1 MRYYLEHKSGIDSFV
16 HENDK
21 VTQQRMVKDRKDIRA
36 ILRTPI
42 ERYYELGM
50 ISARAFNICKAA
62 DIGTVGDLI
71 QWHYEDGLRKLRNCG
86 PYTIKEFESV
96 IGLVNYKHAVQLLEK
111 LDRYEDLPVSI
122 KSIIVAHYK
131 RTLLDFSLD
140 CIRSFY
146 DTFGDCKAFYSFFF
160 CGLNELDVRFNN
172 LGGLELKHY
181 CYQLLSEIHSSLRK
195 AELDDTYT
203 YELVVM
209 ARAVLWF
216 CDDGFAAE
224 LEAKDPD
231 LRVRRKALLEDFSER
246 ADQLINAAASVRRY
260 LIPSYSRAVAMM
272 QLSEGE
278 VRNKLLE
285 IRAWGPTYRTIFLF
299 LAELKETLYWYE
311 SIGGDELGNTVVANK
326 YLYLTEEQVGFVAD
340 FYRQYGYYPMFFLLR
355 ERLAT
360 TKERV
365 ERIFA
370 MATGLCDGC
379 PKNLAEIGK
388 EMECSRE
395 RVRQLMV
402 LAPKDLFKDW
412 GWMHYQ
418 FGNTLVVSE
427 VDDLYLNV
435 VDREKV
441 NVPFESFALVC
452 TEGFPMKTVKV
463 NDLRF
468 LVNNRLNVSVIN
480 KVCGEVGRQSRRIR
494 AEIGFVRLDD
504 LLSDVPDDKKGV
516 YMEALPVI
524 IAKAFGLPVDE
535 TGNVVL
541 PPNGVDVVYE
551 LTEILRGKG
560 RPMSLKELYAELIK
574 RCPEVEH
581 KGFEHVRGKVLRS
594 EAIVPIGKSSRYTLA
609 EWDNVYRGSIRDLV
623 VDILKK
629 SKAPMHINEI
639 MEKVLPAFPYT
650 NKGSVTSSLGSDK
663 ERFVLCGNGYY
674 GLRGRKYSWQW
685 RRENGGCCE
694 IF

>member
-1 MRYYLEHKSGIDSFV
+1 MIASG
-16 HENDK
+16 
-21 VTQQRMVKDRKDIRA
+21 KDIRA

-86 PYTIKEFESV
+86 PYTIKEFEGV
-96 IGLVNYKHAVQLLEK
+96 IGLVNYKHAVQLLGK
-111 LDRYEDLPVSI
+111 LDRYEDLP
-122 KSIIVAHYK
+122 KSLKDIVVDNYK
-131 RTLLDFSLD
+131 RPLLSFSLD
-140 CIRSFY
+140 CIRRFY

-160 CGLNELDVRFNN
+160 RGLNELDVKFNN
-172 LGGLELKHY
+172 LGSLELKHY

-203 YELVVM
+203 YELAVM

-216 CDDGFAAE
+216 CDDDFAAE

-246 ADQLINAAASVRRY
+246 ADQLVNAAASVRRH
-260 LIPSYSRAVAMM
+260 LIPNYSRAVAMM

-285 IRAWGPTYRTIFLF
+285 IRSWGPTYQTIFLF

-311 SIGGDELGNTVVANK
+311 SIDGDELGNTVVANK
-326 YLYLTEEQVGFVAD
+326 YRYLTEEQVGFVAD

-402 LAPKDLFKDW
+402 LAPKDLFKDR

-418 FGNTLVVSE
+418 LGNTLVVSE
-427 VDDLYLNV
+427 VDDLFLNV

-441 NVPFESFALVC
+441 DVPFESFALVC
-452 TEGFPMKTVKV
+452 TEGFPMKMAKV

-494 AEIGFVRLDD
+494 AEIGFIRLDD

-560 RPMSLKELYAELIK
+560 RPMSMKELYAELIK
-574 RCPEVEH
+574 RCPDVGH
-581 KGFEHVRGKVLRS
+581 KSFEHVRGKVLRS

-674 GLRGRKYSWQW
+674 GLRGRKYRGESVP
-685 RRENGGCCE
+685 EKK
-694 IF
+694 